1 MPDNYNDDD
10 DGDAR
15 HDDDDDGE
23 DVDDKCRLPTF
34 KGKVKCLQV
43 VAMVGLVD
51 DGHEDIGNNYY
62 DEDDNYDDDGCD
74 DSHHTHR
81 Y

>member
-10 DGDAR
+10 DGDC
-15 HDDDDDGE
+15 
-23 DVDDKCRLPTF
+23 VDDKCRLPTF
-34 KGKVKCLQV
+34 KSKFKCLQV
-43 VAMVGLVD
+43 VAIMVGLVD

-62 DEDDNYDDDGCD
+62 DEDDNYDDDGQDDDDDD